1 MKLLGTLFFGLG
13 TAIFLF
19 QLIKPELAA
28 RLNMPKQSRPKTTI
42 LLLVCAA
49 FTIGSVGMQASGD
62 ESSASDS
69 DDDNAALYGSWEC
82 ASTLP
87 PPAGTKNGTVA
98 FQSNG
103 LNWIFPDGGS
113 IGGSFLLKGQALT
126 LGFGNARYHGEVTHL
141 GKQKLIVFFSG
152 ESNHG
157 LTDETMTCVRG

>member
-13 TAIFLF
+13 TAIFLL

-28 RLNMPKQSRPKTTI
+28 RLNMPKQSRIKTT
-42 LLLVCAA
+42 LLLIVCAA
-49 FTIGSVGMQASGD
+49 FTIGSVVLQASGN

-69 DDDNAALYGSWEC
+69 DNDNAALYGSWEC

-87 PPAGTKNGTVA
+87 PPVGTKNGTVA

-103 LNWIFPDGGS
+103 LNWVFPDGGS
-113 IGGSFLLKGQALT
+113 SEGGFMLKGRALT
-126 LGFGNARYHGEVTHL
+126 LGFGKARYHGEVTHL
-141 GKQKLIVFFSG
+141 GKQKLVVFFSG
-152 ESNHG
+152 ENNNG